1 MLHQT
6 SGSGGRVWGRAH
18 LWVAGVRVVT
28 DVFWEHRADQR
39 LHLRRVNV
47 GRRAPSF
54 LLHTHIVKDLQKKKD
69 TGTKRF
75 FISLFCHRLEKTARQ
90 HAMIWFTI
98 ASKSLTP
105 QSTSHLFV

>member
-54 LLHTHIVKDLQKKKD
+54 LLHTHIVKDLQKKKIQ
-69 TGTKRF
+69 GQKG
-75 FISLFCHRLEKTARQ
+75 SLFHYFAIFWKRRQ
-90 HAMIWFTI
+90 GNM
-98 ASKSLTP
+98 P
-105 QSTSHLFV
+105 